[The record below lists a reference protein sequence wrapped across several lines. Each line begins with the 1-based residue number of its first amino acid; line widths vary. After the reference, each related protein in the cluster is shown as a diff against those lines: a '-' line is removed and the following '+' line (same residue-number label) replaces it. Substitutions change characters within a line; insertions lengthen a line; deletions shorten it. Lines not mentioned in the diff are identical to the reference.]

1 MSNAAVAY
9 DYTGAQVL
17 VTGGTSGIGAAIAAA
32 YRAAGASVTITGTRP
47 DPAHYGSAAS
57 GYRYLPFDAGDARQA
72 VELAEQFETL
82 DILVNNAGTAM
93 PGGRDE
99 SDPEVFA
106 QAVDIN
112 LLGAYR
118 LAHACHPLL
127 TRSRVPG
134 GASVIG
140 MASLTALFG
149 NGLVPGYGAAKAGVV
164 QLTKGL
170 ATAWAAQGIR
180 VNAVAPGLIDT
191 PLTKGHLA
199 DPVALAPWL
208 ARTPLA
214 RTGTP
219 EDVAGCVLFLT
230 SAAACYITGQ
240 TLVVDGGYSVAG

>member
-1 MSNAAVAY
+1 MSTGTVTY
-9 DYTGAQVL
+9 DYTGAHVL

-32 YRAAGASVTITGTRP
+32 YRAAGAHVTITGTRP
-47 DPAHYGSAAS
+47 DAAYYGAAAS
-57 GYRYLPFDAGDARQA
+57 GFRYLPFDAGDARQA
-72 VELAEQFETL
+72 VALAEQFDAL

-99 SDPEVFA
+99 ADPEVFS

-127 TRSRVPG
+127 ARSAVPG

-149 NGLVPGYGAAKAGVV
+149 NAMVPGYGAAKAALV
-164 QLTKGL
+164 QLTKSL
-170 ATAWAAQGIR
+170 AIAWAPQGIR

-191 PLTKGHLA
+191 PLTRGHLA
-199 DPVALAPWL
+199 DPAALAPWL
-208 ARTPLA
+208 ALTPLA

-219 EDVAGCVLFLT
+219 DDVAGSVLFLT
-230 SAAACYITGQ
+230 SAAARYITGQ
-240 TLVVDGGYSVAG
+240 TLFVDGGYSVAG

>member
-1 MSNAAVAY
+1 VA
-9 DYTGAQVL
+9 
-17 VTGGTSGIGAAIAAA
+17 
-32 YRAAGASVTITGTRP
+32 ITGTRP
-47 DPAHYGSAAS
+47 DAAHYGAAAS
-57 GYRYLPFDAGDARQA
+57 GYRYLPFDAGDPRQA
-72 VELAEQFETL
+72 AVLADQFAAL

-99 SDPEVFA
+99 SDPDVFA

-118 LAHACHPLL
+118 LAHACQPLL
-127 TRSRVPG
+127 TRSRLPG

-140 MASLTALFG
+140 MASLTSLFG
-149 NGLVPGYGAAKAGVV
+149 NGLVPGYGAAKAALV
-164 QLTKGL
+164 QLTKSL
-170 ATAWAAQGIR
+170 AIAWAPQGIR

-199 DPVALAPWL
+199 DPVALTPWL

-219 EDVAGCVLFLT
+219 EDVAGSVLFLT
-230 SAAACYITGQ
+230 SAAARYITGQ
-240 TLVVDGGYSVAG
+240 TLVVDGGYSVVG

>member
-1 MSNAAVAY
+1 MSKAAVAY
-9 DYTGAQVL
+9 DYTGAHVL

-32 YRAAGASVTITGTRP
+32 YRAAGANVTITGTRP
-47 DPAHYGSAAS
+47 DAAHYGAAAS
-57 GYRYLPFDAGDARQA
+57 GFRYLPFEAGDARQA
-72 VELAEQFETL
+72 VALAEQFEAL

-127 TRSRVPG
+127 AQSRVPG

-170 ATAWAAQGIR
+170 ATAWAGQGIR

-191 PLTKGHLA
+191 PLTKDHLA

-219 EDVAGCVLFLT
+219 EDVADSVLFLT
-230 SAAACYITGQ
+230 SAAARYITGQ
-240 TLVVDGGYSVAG
+240 TLIVDGGYSVAG